1 MIRSRSSCIA
11 LICRAVVVILG
22 FLGSVVLLLGSDL
35 GGSFLMGSVLA
46 GGAFP
51 LGKGFSGSLV
61 GGFIVFF

>member
-1 MIRSRSSCIA
+1 
-11 LICRAVVVILG
+11 VVILG

-61 GGFIVFF
+61 VGFIVFF